1 MGVEG
6 RLLYDERPLVLI
18 PELARL
24 LKTQLGFNGIDEAL
38 ILQQVHY
45 WVVTNQRAERNQFD
59 GYFWTYNTVKA
70 WAEQFS
76 FVWSESTIKRIF
88 SRLERRG
95 LLVSSRFN
103 KSNIDRTKWYRV
115 DYEQLDRLLQWAIL
129 NEWRTGQVDTLH
141 SLTLTPSAPKRVDPL
156 HSAKL
161 TPSGQAHDT
170 HGKGSPKTTHR
181 VSSESNSKEVS
192 ASSKP
197 RAPKLHSRP
206 IFAEMQK
213 QFGYPEKTDK
223 DPIPNYGKE
232 AKAIDRMLKRGY
244 TEAEILTAWKA
255 KVKARGEFVSMV
267 WVNEDIGKSD
277 RPKQTTFVLPTE
289 EDLVAAAKGKGLIQ

>member
-1 MGVEG
+1 MGAES

-24 LKTQLGFNGIDEAL
+24 LKTQRGFSGIDEAL
-38 ILQQVHY
+38 VLQQVHY

-59 GYFWTYNTVKA
+59 GHFWTYNTVKG
-70 WAEQFS
+70 WSEQFS

-88 SRLERRG
+88 ARLEKRG
-95 LLVSSRFN
+95 LLVSGRFN

-115 DYEQLDRLLQWAIL
+115 DYDQLDQLLQWAIL
-129 NEWRTGQVDTLH
+129 NEWRTGQVDTMQ
-141 SLTLTPSAPKRVDPL
+141 SLKLTPSAHERVDPL
-156 HSAKL
+156 HKVNS
-161 TPSGQAHDT
+161 TPSGQAEAT
-170 HGKGSPKTTHR
+170 HENGLPESNHR
-181 VSSESNSKEVS
+181 EVSS
-192 ASSKP
+192 SSKKRP
-197 RAPKLHSRP
+197 IAKLHSRP

-232 AKAIDRMLKRGY
+232 AKAIDRMVRRGY
-244 TEAEILTAWKA
+244 SEEDILAAWKG

-267 WVNEDIGKSD
+267 WVNEDIGK
-277 RPKQTTFVLPTE
+277 QTALALPTE
-289 EDLVAAAKGKGLIQ
+289 DALIAAAKEKGLMQ